1 MELQFPKPW
10 EFFKG
15 FLSDIQQQKKQ
26 KHFLRNKTEIKQ
38 KKTSNR
44 QKKNPYTI
52 NKPQTTQT
60 SPSTKNP
67 PKTPPPKKKNYFRSL
82 LLRILN
88 LTRPN
93 QLSSNLFNTCKGS
106 RSFQWKLFKKAMR
119 HFNYEQT
126 RKIKSLCM
134 VVKLCKI
141 N

>member
-52 NKPQTTQT
+52 KKPQTTQT
-60 SPSTKNP
+60 SLSTKP
-67 PKTPPPKKKNYFRSL
+67 PQKPHPPKKNYFRSL

>member
-44 QKKNPYTI
+44 QKKNPTPLK
-52 NKPQTTQT
+52 KPKQHKHP
-60 SPSTKNP
+60 SPQKP
-67 PKTPPPKKKNYFRSL
+67 PQKPHPPKKNYFRSL